1 MLEQKTNDL
10 EALLQKTMC
19 NSIRNSETK
28 KESWENI
35 KKSLLENLQRTGLL
49 LEEIERNIDKL
60 HWVGRFD
67 HETQMQPIIVKFR
80 THSFKEKIYHQRK
93 KLAKGIKIS
102 PSLTKRRSDIL
113 QQVQHIIKEE
123 SSDDSLN

>member
-28 KESWENI
+28 KESRENI

-49 LEEIERNIDKL
+49 LEEIGTLTNFIGLEDLIMKL
-60 HWVGRFD
+60 
-67 HETQMQPIIVKFR
+67 
-80 THSFKEKIYHQRK
+80 
-93 KLAKGIKIS
+93 KGNY
-102 PSLTKRRSDIL
+102 
-113 QQVQHIIKEE
+113 Q
-123 SSDDSLN
+123 